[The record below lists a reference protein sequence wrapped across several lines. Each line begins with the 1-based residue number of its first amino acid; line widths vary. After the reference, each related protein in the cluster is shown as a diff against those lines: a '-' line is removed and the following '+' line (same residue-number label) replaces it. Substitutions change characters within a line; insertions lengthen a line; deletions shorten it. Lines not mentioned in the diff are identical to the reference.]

1 MQHRISIVDQDTVDV
16 YSLVSLKFL
25 NVYDVEI
32 LISSPD
38 GSATSAA

>member
-32 LISSPD
+32 LISLD
-38 GSATSAA
+38 FINEAHI